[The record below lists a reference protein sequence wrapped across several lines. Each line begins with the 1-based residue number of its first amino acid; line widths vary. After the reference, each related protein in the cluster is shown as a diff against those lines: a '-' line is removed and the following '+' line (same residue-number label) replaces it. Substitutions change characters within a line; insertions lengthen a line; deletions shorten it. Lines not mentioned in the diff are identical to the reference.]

1 MASFR
6 KGGEAV
12 VAAASKSGGGAWAPI
27 MRFEGGETK
36 YIQFMMPM
44 DDIYTVLMHQY
55 IIVGDREDGSPI
67 YERFISR
74 RDPGL
79 DGAKGYDEIWDRFG
93 YKPTERSVAIALEVE
108 PIFDAGK
115 GSRKTITGFDVVER
129 QYENQEGETVTVPN
143 FALIVESPK
152 TFFTHLAA
160 NADIKEIDE
169 TIFAVKRTG
178 KGTDTTYTF
187 IDTGEDALDVED
199 LFEEFTETFDLEA
212 WLENLADENR
222 MAELIGPLPDDA
234 KISAF
239 PPKGG
244 KDEKE
249 EKKPARSSRTRRTSA
264 KAKVEEEEPEVEEG
278 DDDEPEEEEA
288 STGSRSRRFA
298 DLRRQ
303 AKSK

>member
-6 KGGEAV
+6 KGGDAV
-12 VAAASKSGGGAWAPI
+12 VAAAAKQGGAAWAPI

-44 DDIYTVLMHQY
+44 DEIYTVLMHQY
-55 IIVGDREDGSPI
+55 IIVGEREDGSPI

-93 YKPTERSVAIALEVE
+93 YKPTERSVAVALEVE
-108 PIFDAGK
+108 PIFGEGK
-115 GSRKTITGFDVVER
+115 GTRKKIEGFDVVER

-187 IDTGEDALDVED
+187 IDTGEDALDVAD
-199 LFEEFTETFDLEA
+199 LFEEFTETFDLEG

-239 PPKGG
+239 PPRGG
-244 KDEKE
+244 KEEKE
-249 EKKPARSSRTRRTSA
+249 EKKPAKSSRTRRTT
-264 KAKVEEEEPEVEEG
+264 KAEVEPEDEAEVEENEQE
-278 DDDEPEEEEA
+278 DEQE
-288 STGSRSRRFA
+288 STGSRSRRFRE
-298 DLRRQ
+298 LRQ
-303 AKSK
+303 AAKK

>member
-6 KGGEAV
+6 KGGDAV
-12 VAAASKSGGGAWAPI
+12 VAAAARGGGGAWAPV
-27 MRFEGGETK
+27 MRFEAGDTK
-36 YIQFMMPM
+36 YIQFMQPM

-55 IIVGDREDGSPI
+55 IIIGEREDGSPI

-79 DGAKGYDEIWDRFG
+79 DGAKGYDEIWERFG
-93 YKPTERSVAIALEVE
+93 YKPTERSIAIALEVE
-108 PIFDAGK
+108 PVFGEGK
-115 GSRKTITGFDVVER
+115 GSRKKIEGFDVVER

-143 FALIVESPK
+143 FALIIESPK

-178 KGTDTTYTF
+178 KQTDTTYTF

-199 LFEEFTETFDLEA
+199 LFTEFTESFDLEG

-234 KISAF
+234 KISAY
-239 PPKGG
+239 PPKGA
-244 KDEKE
+244 KEEKE
-249 EKKPARSSRTRRTSA
+249 EKKPSRSTRSRRTAS
-264 KAKVEEEEPEVEEG
+264 KVEEVEEEPEVEEND
-278 DDDEPEEEEA
+278 DDDEPEEEA
-288 STGSRSRRFA
+288 SSGSRSRRFSE
-298 DLRRQ
+298 LRRQ
-303 AKSK
+303 AAKK